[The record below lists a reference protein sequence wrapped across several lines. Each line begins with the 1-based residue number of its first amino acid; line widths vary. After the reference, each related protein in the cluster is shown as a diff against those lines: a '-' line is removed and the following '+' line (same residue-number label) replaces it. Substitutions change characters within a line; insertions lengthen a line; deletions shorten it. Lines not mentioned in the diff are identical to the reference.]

1 VGIAHPQIGN
11 YLRLGGETEEEK
23 VKKLVEAFLTAQNE

>member
-1 VGIAHPQIGN
+1 VGNAHPQIGN

-23 VKKLVEAFLTAQNE
+23 VKKLVEALLTAQNE

>member
-1 VGIAHPQIGN
+1 VSHAHPQIGN

-23 VKKLVEAFLTAQNE
+23 VEKLVEAFLTAQNE

>member
-1 VGIAHPQIGN
+1 VSNPHPQIGN

-23 VKKLVEAFLTAQNE
+23 VEKLVEAFLIAQNE

>member
-1 VGIAHPQIGN
+1 VGNAHPQIGN

-23 VKKLVEAFLTAQNE
+23 VEKLVEALLTAQNE

>member
-1 VGIAHPQIGN
+1 VGIAHPQIRN
-11 YLRLGGETEEEK
+11 YLRLCGETEEEK